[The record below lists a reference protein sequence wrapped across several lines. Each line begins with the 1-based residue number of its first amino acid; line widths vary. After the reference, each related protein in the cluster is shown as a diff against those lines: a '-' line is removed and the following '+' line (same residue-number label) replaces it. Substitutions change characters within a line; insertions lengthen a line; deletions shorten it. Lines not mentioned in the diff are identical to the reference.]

1 MKTQGADLSP
11 LCCWKQLILVLQ
23 ELKVHITLIH
33 ILYLREDTYFLLF
46 YSVFVCFACMYVY
59 VPHLF
64 STLKRPEDGGGTPR
78 TRVRNGC
85 VLPTECWLLNP
96 RPLENGLC

>member
-1 MKTQGADLSP
+1 MLLETIDPGSP
-11 LCCWKQLILVLQ
+11 GIKGSHYINTYSIP
-23 ELKVHITLIH
+23 ERRHI
-33 ILYLREDTYFLLF
+33 FLLF

-78 TRVRNGC
+78 TRLRNGC